1 MRMVQSMS
9 LQPIRS
15 ETTTQL
21 WNPQVYLSEIDG
33 DLVLHIDE
41 SSLRLNLAFSGH
53 SAFVQFIDLLAEC
66 SSQHQSSKQATDPG
80 SHTAHVTSPSASK
93 PASKPS
99 KKSKP

>member
-53 SAFVQFIDLLAEC
+53 SIDFIAHIKLPIQVVGLPVIKMSSNQKLSIKWSQDCCKILLG
-66 SSQHQSSKQATDPG
+66 H
-80 SHTAHVTSPSASK
+80 
-93 PASKPS
+93 
-99 KKSKP
+99 